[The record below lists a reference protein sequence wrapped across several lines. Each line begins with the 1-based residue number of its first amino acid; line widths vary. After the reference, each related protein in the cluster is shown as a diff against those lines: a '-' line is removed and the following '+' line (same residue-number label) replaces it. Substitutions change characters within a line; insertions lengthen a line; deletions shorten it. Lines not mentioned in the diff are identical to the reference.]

1 MALRTRPER
10 IGADRVV
17 IDAVPIITAGIYAIN
32 DAVGGRLQL
41 PRATRGAGHTAVIE
55 SVRLVDRA
63 RQNFALDLVLFDQ
76 PFTGIDDNAVFAP
89 SDADLDHCVGVINIP
104 AAAYF
109 NFSTNAVAV
118 LPLTDANWGQGFPIW
133 TAESDVLYGQLVVR
147 GGPPTY
153 VALDDLR
160 LRLMLRR
167 D

>member
-1 MALRTRPER
+1 MALRTKSER
-10 IGADRVV
+10 VGADRVV
-17 IDAVPIITAGIYAIN
+17 IDAVPIITAGLYAIN
-32 DAVGGRLQL
+32 DAVGGRLQFS
-41 PRATRGAGHTAVIE
+41 RATRGAGHTALIE

-63 RQNFALDLVLFDQ
+63 SQNFALDLVLFDQ
-76 PFTGIDDNAVFAP
+76 PFSEIADNAVFAP

-109 NFSTNAVAV
+109 TFSTNAVAV
-118 LPLTDANWGQGFPIW
+118 LPLTDANWGQGFPVW

-153 VALDDLR
+153 AAINDLR
-160 LRLMLRR
+160 LRLTLNR

>member
-32 DAVGGRLQL
+32 DVVGGRLQFS
-41 PRATRGAGHTAVIE
+41 RATRGSGHTAVIE

-63 RQNFALDLVLFDQ
+63 SQNVALDLVLFDQ
-76 PFTGIDDNAVFAP
+76 PFTEIADNAVFAP

-104 AAAYF
+104 ASAYF
-109 NFSTNAVAV
+109 TFSTNAVAV
-118 LPLTDANWGQGFPIW
+118 LPLTDANWGQGFPVS
-133 TAESDVLYGQLVVR
+133 TAGSDVLYGQLVVR

-153 VALDDLR
+153 VATNDLR
-160 LRLMLRR
+160 LRLLLRR
-167 D
+167 E